1 MNNLEYLKKK
11 GFCAFSCLLI
21 VTQAVGCTSRT
32 TFSKSNPTDSH
43 STAVASS
50 DSSKSSSD
58 SNLIVGN
65 VSSSSSKTS
74 TCEEAGTLGDVTC
87 QPQDKQTIEK
97 MLREASLLQDK
108 PKSWMLWF
116 GKKFLGVPYVG
127 GTLDAAKEER
137 LVINTTQLD
146 CTTYVEMVV
155 ALTRCAEN
163 KKYTFADY
171 CEQLKHVR
179 YIGGEVA
186 YEKRQ
191 HYFTAWIN
199 DNVEE
204 GIVTDI
210 QTNPPFTAVQHISV
224 NWMTTHQSSYKM
236 LNGNAVR
243 LKGIKALE
251 NSINGKSYRYI
262 PKSTIAN
269 NSLFRKTIL
278 DGDIIVIITNKKGLD
293 TTHIGIASWH
303 SDGLHLLNASSIH
316 KKVIDEPMTLKTY
329 MSKHPSQ
336 IGIRVCRV
344 R

>member
-1 MNNLEYLKKK
+1 MLLLGGTASARSAYSTYKKQDSVK
-11 GFCAFSCLLI
+11 I
-21 VTQAVGCTSRT
+21 VTLL
-32 TFSKSNPTDSH
+32 K
-43 STAVASS
+43 
-50 DSSKSSSD
+50 
-58 SNLIVGN
+58 
-65 VSSSSSKTS
+65 
-74 TCEEAGTLGDVTC
+74 
-87 QPQDKQTIEK
+87 
-97 MLREASLLQDK
+97 EASRLKTK
-108 PKSWMLWF
+108 PKIWMLYF
-116 GKKFLGVPYVG
+116 GKKFLGVPYVA
-127 GTLDAAKEER
+127 GTLDAAKDER

-155 ALTRCAEN
+155 ALTRCAES

-179 YIGGEVA
+179 YIGGDVA

-210 QTNPPFTAVQHISV
+210 QVNPPFTSVQHINV
-224 NWMTTHQSSYKM
+224 NWMTMHQSSYKM

-262 PKSTIAN
+262 PKTKIAN
-269 NSLFRKTIL
+269 NRLFLKTIL

-316 KKVIDEPMTLKTY
+316 KKVIDEPMTLRTY

>member
-1 MNNLEYLKKK
+1 MLLLGGTASARSAYSTYKKQDSVK
-11 GFCAFSCLLI
+11 I
-21 VTQAVGCTSRT
+21 VTLL
-32 TFSKSNPTDSH
+32 K
-43 STAVASS
+43 
-50 DSSKSSSD
+50 
-58 SNLIVGN
+58 
-65 VSSSSSKTS
+65 
-74 TCEEAGTLGDVTC
+74 
-87 QPQDKQTIEK
+87 
-97 MLREASLLQDK
+97 EASRLKTK
-108 PKSWMLWF
+108 PKTWMLYF
-116 GKKFLGVPYVG
+116 GKKFLGVPYVA
-127 GTLDAAKEER
+127 GTLDAAKDER

-155 ALTRCAEN
+155 ALTRCAES

-179 YIGGEVA
+179 YIGGDVA

-210 QTNPPFTAVQHISV
+210 QVNPPFTSVQHINV

-262 PKSTIAN
+262 PNTKIAN

-316 KKVIDEPMTLKTY
+316 KKVIDEPMTLRTY

>member
-1 MNNLEYLKKK
+1 MRRLSKIAFIACLGMLLLGGTASARSAYSTYKKQDSVK
-11 GFCAFSCLLI
+11 I
-21 VTQAVGCTSRT
+21 VTLL
-32 TFSKSNPTDSH
+32 K
-43 STAVASS
+43 
-50 DSSKSSSD
+50 
-58 SNLIVGN
+58 
-65 VSSSSSKTS
+65 
-74 TCEEAGTLGDVTC
+74 
-87 QPQDKQTIEK
+87 
-97 MLREASLLQDK
+97 EASRLKTK
-108 PKSWMLWF
+108 PKIWMLYF
-116 GKKFLGVPYVG
+116 GKKFLGVPYVA
-127 GTLDAAKEER
+127 GTLDAAKDER

-155 ALTRCAEN
+155 ALTRCAES

-179 YIGGEVA
+179 YIGGDVA

-210 QTNPPFTAVQHISV
+210 QVNPPFTSVQHINV

-251 NSINGKSYRYI
+251 NSINGKSYRCI
-262 PKSTIAN
+262 PKTKIAN

-316 KKVIDEPMTLKTY
+316 KKVIDEPMTLRTY

>member
-1 MNNLEYLKKK
+1 MRRLSKIAFIACLGMLLLGGTASARSAYSTYKKQDSVK
-11 GFCAFSCLLI
+11 I
-21 VTQAVGCTSRT
+21 VTLL
-32 TFSKSNPTDSH
+32 K
-43 STAVASS
+43 
-50 DSSKSSSD
+50 
-58 SNLIVGN
+58 
-65 VSSSSSKTS
+65 
-74 TCEEAGTLGDVTC
+74 
-87 QPQDKQTIEK
+87 
-97 MLREASLLQDK
+97 EASRLKTK
-108 PKSWMLWF
+108 PKIWMLYF
-116 GKKFLGVPYVG
+116 GKKFLGVPYVA
-127 GTLDAAKEER
+127 GTLDAAKDER

-155 ALTRCAEN
+155 ALTRCAES

-179 YIGGEVA
+179 YIGGDVA

-210 QTNPPFTAVQHISV
+210 QVNPPFTSVQHINV

-262 PKSTIAN
+262 PKTKIVN

-316 KKVIDEPMTLKTY
+316 KKVIEEPMTLRTY

>member
-1 MNNLEYLKKK
+1 MRRLSKIAFIACLGMLLLGGTASARSAYSTYKKQDSVK
-11 GFCAFSCLLI
+11 I
-21 VTQAVGCTSRT
+21 VTLL
-32 TFSKSNPTDSH
+32 K
-43 STAVASS
+43 
-50 DSSKSSSD
+50 
-58 SNLIVGN
+58 
-65 VSSSSSKTS
+65 
-74 TCEEAGTLGDVTC
+74 
-87 QPQDKQTIEK
+87 
-97 MLREASLLQDK
+97 EASRLKTK
-108 PKSWMLWF
+108 PKTWMLYF
-116 GKKFLGVPYVG
+116 GKKFLGVPYVA
-127 GTLDAAKEER
+127 GTLDAAKDER

-155 ALTRCAEN
+155 ALTRCAES

-179 YIGGEVA
+179 YIGGDVA

-210 QTNPPFTAVQHISV
+210 QVNPPFTSVQHINV

-262 PKSTIAN
+262 PKTKIAN
-269 NSLFRKTIL
+269 NNLFRKTIL

-316 KKVIDEPMTLKTY
+316 KKVIDEPMTLRTY

>member
-1 MNNLEYLKKK
+1 MLLLGGTASARSAYSTYKKQDSVK
-11 GFCAFSCLLI
+11 I
-21 VTQAVGCTSRT
+21 VTLL
-32 TFSKSNPTDSH
+32 K
-43 STAVASS
+43 
-50 DSSKSSSD
+50 
-58 SNLIVGN
+58 
-65 VSSSSSKTS
+65 
-74 TCEEAGTLGDVTC
+74 
-87 QPQDKQTIEK
+87 
-97 MLREASLLQDK
+97 EASRLKTK
-108 PKSWMLWF
+108 PKIWMLYF
-116 GKKFLGVPYVG
+116 GKKFLGVPYVA
-127 GTLDAAKEER
+127 GTLDAAKDER

-155 ALTRCAEN
+155 ALTRCAES

-179 YIGGEVA
+179 YIGGDVA

-210 QTNPPFTAVQHISV
+210 QVNPPFTSVQHINV

-251 NSINGKSYRYI
+251 NSINGKSYRCI
-262 PKSTIAN
+262 PKTKIAN

-316 KKVIDEPMTLKTY
+316 KKVIDEPMTLRTY

>member
-1 MNNLEYLKKK
+1 MRRLSKIAFIACLGMLLLGGTASARSTYSTYKKQDSVK
-11 GFCAFSCLLI
+11 I
-21 VTQAVGCTSRT
+21 VTLL
-32 TFSKSNPTDSH
+32 K
-43 STAVASS
+43 
-50 DSSKSSSD
+50 
-58 SNLIVGN
+58 
-65 VSSSSSKTS
+65 
-74 TCEEAGTLGDVTC
+74 
-87 QPQDKQTIEK
+87 
-97 MLREASLLQDK
+97 EASRLKTK
-108 PKSWMLWF
+108 PKIWMLYF
-116 GKKFLGVPYVG
+116 GKKFLGVPYVA
-127 GTLDAAKEER
+127 GTLDAAKDER

-155 ALTRCAEN
+155 ALTRCAES

-179 YIGGEVA
+179 YIGGDVA

-210 QTNPPFTAVQHISV
+210 QVNPPFTSVQHINV

-251 NSINGKSYRYI
+251 NSINGKSYRCI
-262 PKSTIAN
+262 PKTKIAN

-316 KKVIDEPMTLKTY
+316 KKVIDEPMTLRTY

>member
-1 MNNLEYLKKK
+1 MDAL
-11 GFCAFSCLLI
+11 
-21 VTQAVGCTSRT
+21 
-32 TFSKSNPTDSH
+32 
-43 STAVASS
+43 
-50 DSSKSSSD
+50 
-58 SNLIVGN
+58 
-65 VSSSSSKTS
+65 
-74 TCEEAGTLGDVTC
+74 
-87 QPQDKQTIEK
+87 
-97 MLREASLLQDK
+97 
-108 PKSWMLWF
+108 F
-116 GKKFLGVPYVG
+116 GKKFLGVPYVA
-127 GTLDAAKEER
+127 GTLDAAKDER

-155 ALTRCAEN
+155 ALTRCAES

-179 YIGGEVA
+179 YIDGDVA

-210 QTNPPFTAVQHISV
+210 QVNPPFTSVQHINV

-262 PKSTIAN
+262 PKTKIAN

-316 KKVIDEPMTLKTY
+316 KKVIDEPMTLRTY

>member
-1 MNNLEYLKKK
+1 MLLLGGTASARSTYSTYKKQDSVK
-11 GFCAFSCLLI
+11 I
-21 VTQAVGCTSRT
+21 VTLL
-32 TFSKSNPTDSH
+32 K
-43 STAVASS
+43 
-50 DSSKSSSD
+50 
-58 SNLIVGN
+58 
-65 VSSSSSKTS
+65 
-74 TCEEAGTLGDVTC
+74 
-87 QPQDKQTIEK
+87 
-97 MLREASLLQDK
+97 EASRLKTK
-108 PKSWMLWF
+108 PKIWMLYF
-116 GKKFLGVPYVG
+116 GKKFLGVPYVA
-127 GTLDAAKEER
+127 GTLDAAKDER

-155 ALTRCAEN
+155 ALTRCAES

-179 YIGGEVA
+179 YIGGDVA

-210 QTNPPFTAVQHISV
+210 QVNPPFTSVQHINV

-251 NSINGKSYRYI
+251 NSINGKSYRCI
-262 PKSTIAN
+262 PKTKIAN

-316 KKVIDEPMTLKTY
+316 KKVIDEPMTLRTY

>member
-1 MNNLEYLKKK
+1 MLLLGGTASARSAYSTYKKQDSVK
-11 GFCAFSCLLI
+11 I
-21 VTQAVGCTSRT
+21 VTLL
-32 TFSKSNPTDSH
+32 K
-43 STAVASS
+43 
-50 DSSKSSSD
+50 
-58 SNLIVGN
+58 
-65 VSSSSSKTS
+65 
-74 TCEEAGTLGDVTC
+74 
-87 QPQDKQTIEK
+87 
-97 MLREASLLQDK
+97 EASRLKTK
-108 PKSWMLWF
+108 PKIWMLYF
-116 GKKFLGVPYVG
+116 GKKFLGVPYVA
-127 GTLDAAKEER
+127 GTLDAAKDER

-155 ALTRCAEN
+155 ALTRCAES

-179 YIGGEVA
+179 YIDGDVA

-210 QTNPPFTAVQHISV
+210 QVNPPFTSVQHINV

-262 PKSTIAN
+262 PKIKIAN
-269 NSLFRKTIL
+269 NSLFRKTIQ

-316 KKVIDEPMTLKTY
+316 KKVIDEPMTLRTY

>member
-1 MNNLEYLKKK
+1 
-11 GFCAFSCLLI
+11 
-21 VTQAVGCTSRT
+21 
-32 TFSKSNPTDSH
+32 
-43 STAVASS
+43 
-50 DSSKSSSD
+50 
-58 SNLIVGN
+58 
-65 VSSSSSKTS
+65 
-74 TCEEAGTLGDVTC
+74 
-87 QPQDKQTIEK
+87 
-97 MLREASLLQDK
+97 
-108 PKSWMLWF
+108 
-116 GKKFLGVPYVG
+116 
-127 GTLDAAKEER
+127 
-137 LVINTTQLD
+137 
-146 CTTYVEMVV
+146 MVV
-155 ALTRCAEN
+155 ALTRCAES

-179 YIGGEVA
+179 YIDGDVA

-210 QTNPPFTAVQHISV
+210 QVNPPFTSVQHINV

-262 PKSTIAN
+262 PKTKIAN

-316 KKVIDEPMTLKTY
+316 KKVIDEPMTLRTY

>member
-1 MNNLEYLKKK
+1 MLLLGGTASARSAYSTYKKQDSVK
-11 GFCAFSCLLI
+11 I
-21 VTQAVGCTSRT
+21 VTLL
-32 TFSKSNPTDSH
+32 K
-43 STAVASS
+43 
-50 DSSKSSSD
+50 
-58 SNLIVGN
+58 
-65 VSSSSSKTS
+65 
-74 TCEEAGTLGDVTC
+74 
-87 QPQDKQTIEK
+87 
-97 MLREASLLQDK
+97 EASRLKTK
-108 PKSWMLWF
+108 PKTWMLYF
-116 GKKFLGVPYVG
+116 GKKFLGVPYVA
-127 GTLDAAKEER
+127 GTLDAAKDER

-155 ALTRCAEN
+155 ALTRCAES

-179 YIGGEVA
+179 YIGGDVA

-210 QTNPPFTAVQHISV
+210 QVNPPFTSVQHINV

-262 PKSTIAN
+262 PKTKIDN

-316 KKVIDEPMTLKTY
+316 KKVIDEPMTLRTY

>member
-1 MNNLEYLKKK
+1 MRRLSKIAFIACLGMLLLGGTASARSAYSTYKKQDSVK
-11 GFCAFSCLLI
+11 I
-21 VTQAVGCTSRT
+21 VTLL
-32 TFSKSNPTDSH
+32 K
-43 STAVASS
+43 
-50 DSSKSSSD
+50 
-58 SNLIVGN
+58 
-65 VSSSSSKTS
+65 
-74 TCEEAGTLGDVTC
+74 
-87 QPQDKQTIEK
+87 
-97 MLREASLLQDK
+97 EASRLKTK
-108 PKSWMLWF
+108 PKSWMLYF
-116 GKKFLGVPYVG
+116 GKKFLGVPYVA
-127 GTLDAAKEER
+127 GTLDAAKDER

-155 ALTRCAEN
+155 ALTRCAES

-179 YIGGEVA
+179 YIAGDVA

-210 QTNPPFTAVQHISV
+210 QVNPPFTSVQHINV

-262 PKSTIAN
+262 PKTKIAN

-316 KKVIDEPMTLKTY
+316 KKVIDEPMTLRTY

>member
-1 MNNLEYLKKK
+1 MLLLGGTASARSAYSTYKKQDSVK
-11 GFCAFSCLLI
+11 I
-21 VTQAVGCTSRT
+21 VTLL
-32 TFSKSNPTDSH
+32 K
-43 STAVASS
+43 
-50 DSSKSSSD
+50 
-58 SNLIVGN
+58 
-65 VSSSSSKTS
+65 
-74 TCEEAGTLGDVTC
+74 
-87 QPQDKQTIEK
+87 
-97 MLREASLLQDK
+97 EASRLKTK
-108 PKSWMLWF
+108 PKIWMLYF
-116 GKKFLGVPYVG
+116 GKKFLGVPYVA
-127 GTLDAAKEER
+127 GTLDAAKDER

-155 ALTRCAEN
+155 ALTRCAES

-179 YIGGEVA
+179 YIGGDVA

-210 QTNPPFTAVQHISV
+210 QVNPPFTSVQHINV

-262 PKSTIAN
+262 PKTKIVN

-316 KKVIDEPMTLKTY
+316 KKVIDEPMTLRTY

>member
-1 MNNLEYLKKK
+1 MLLLGGTASARSTYSTYKKQDSVK
-11 GFCAFSCLLI
+11 I
-21 VTQAVGCTSRT
+21 VTLL
-32 TFSKSNPTDSH
+32 K
-43 STAVASS
+43 
-50 DSSKSSSD
+50 
-58 SNLIVGN
+58 
-65 VSSSSSKTS
+65 
-74 TCEEAGTLGDVTC
+74 
-87 QPQDKQTIEK
+87 
-97 MLREASLLQDK
+97 EASRLKTK
-108 PKSWMLWF
+108 PKIWMLYF
-116 GKKFLGVPYVG
+116 GKKFLGVPYVA
-127 GTLDAAKEER
+127 GTLDAAKDER

-155 ALTRCAEN
+155 ALTRCAES

-179 YIGGEVA
+179 YIGGDVA

-210 QTNPPFTAVQHISV
+210 QVNPPFTSVQHINV

-251 NSINGKSYRYI
+251 NSINGKSYRCI
-262 PKSTIAN
+262 PKTKIAN

-316 KKVIDEPMTLKTY
+316 KKVIDEPMTLYTY
-329 MSKHPSQ
+329 MHKHPVQ

-344 R
+344 Q